1 MKAVKQDSAVE
12 TGRSGSTD
20 KSDATDP
27 MRPRYAPYFFLAPFF
42 TLFGVFMVYPLF
54 DSIRLSTYSVR
65 GMRNETFVGLEN
77 IERLI
82 ADPLFW
88 TALGNTAYFAA
99 GSLLLQLPV
108 ALVLA
113 LLLSNARLKG
123 RNLFR
128 LSFFSPVLISGV
140 FIAVIFYLLYDRR
153 YGLVNKVL
161 GSEIQWLQ
169 DPDLVM
175 PALVLAGVW
184 RWAGFNMVYFLA
196 GLQSIRQ
203 ELYEAA
209 AVDGAGP
216 WQSFIHVTIPA
227 LKPVIAFVVITS
239 MIGSFQLFDLPYVLT
254 EGGPG
259 NASMTMVMYL
269 YKHGFEFINLGYAAT
284 IGWALA
290 VIIGVISIIQVRFF
304 GVFREQ

>member
-1 MKAVKQDSAVE
+1 MK
-12 TGRSGSTD
+12 
-20 KSDATDP
+20 
-27 MRPRYAPYFFLAPFF
+27 PRYAPYFFLAPFF
-42 TLFGVFMVYPLF
+42 ALFGVFMVYPLF

-65 GMRNETFVGLEN
+65 GMRNQTFVGLEN

-88 TALGNTAYFAA
+88 TALWNTAYFAA

-108 ALVLA
+108 ALALA

-153 YGLVNKVL
+153 YGLVNRVL
-161 GSEIQWLQ
+161 GSEIPWLQ

-216 WQSFIHVTIPA
+216 WQSFVHVTIPA

-290 VIIGVISIIQVRFF
+290 VIIGVISIIQVRLF
-304 GVFREQ
+304 GVFREN

>member
-1 MKAVKQDSAVE
+1 MK
-12 TGRSGSTD
+12 
-20 KSDATDP
+20 
-27 MRPRYAPYFFLAPFF
+27 PRYAPYAFLAPFF
-42 TLFGVFMVYPLF
+42 ALFGVFMVYPLF
-54 DSIRLSTYSVR
+54 DSIRLSMYSVR
-65 GMRNETFVGLEN
+65 GMRNETFVGLAN
-77 IERLI
+77 IDRLI
-82 ADPLFW
+82 ADPVFW
-88 TALGNTAYFAA
+88 TALWNTAYFAL

-108 ALVLA
+108 ALALA

-128 LSFFSPVLISGV
+128 LSFFAPVLISGV

-153 YGLVNKVL
+153 YGLVNMVL

-196 GLQSIRQ
+196 GLQSIRR

-209 AVDGAGP
+209 AVDGAGT
-216 WQSFIHVTIPA
+216 WQTFIHVTIPA

-259 NASMTMVMYL
+259 NASLTMVMYL

-304 GVFREQ
+304 GVFKEN

>member
-1 MKAVKQDSAVE
+1 MK
-12 TGRSGSTD
+12 
-20 KSDATDP
+20 
-27 MRPRYAPYFFLAPFF
+27 PRYAPYFFLAPFF

-54 DSIRLSTYSVR
+54 DSIRLSTYNVR
-65 GMRNETFVGLEN
+65 GMRHQTFVGFEN
-77 IERLI
+77 IERLLS
-82 ADPLFW
+82 DPLFW
-88 TALGNTAYFAA
+88 TALWNTAYFAL

-108 ALVLA
+108 ALALA

-161 GSEIQWLQ
+161 GFEIQWLQ

-216 WQSFIHVTIPA
+216 WQSFVHVTIPA

-290 VIIGVISIIQVRFF
+290 VIIGIISIIQVRLF
-304 GVFREQ
+304 GVFREN

>member
-1 MKAVKQDSAVE
+1 MK
-12 TGRSGSTD
+12 
-20 KSDATDP
+20 
-27 MRPRYAPYFFLAPFF
+27 PRYAPYFFLAPFF

-54 DSIRLSTYSVR
+54 DSIRISTYSVR
-65 GMRNETFVGLEN
+65 GMRDQTFVGLEN
-77 IERLI
+77 IERLV

-88 TALGNTAYFAA
+88 TALWNTAYFAL

-108 ALVLA
+108 ALALA

-216 WQSFIHVTIPA
+216 WQSFVHVTIPA

-290 VIIGVISIIQVRFF
+290 VIIGVISIIQVRLF
-304 GVFREQ
+304 GVFREN

>member
-1 MKAVKQDSAVE
+1 MK
-12 TGRSGSTD
+12 
-20 KSDATDP
+20 
-27 MRPRYAPYFFLAPFF
+27 PRYAPYFFLAPFF
-42 TLFGVFMVYPLF
+42 ALFGVFMVYPLF

-65 GMRNETFVGLEN
+65 GMRNQTFVGLEN
-77 IERLI
+77 IERLL

-88 TALGNTAYFAA
+88 TALWNTAYFAA

-108 ALVLA
+108 ALALA

-153 YGLVNKVL
+153 YGLVNRVL

-216 WQSFIHVTIPA
+216 WQSFVHVTIPA

-304 GVFREQ
+304 GVFREN

>member
-1 MKAVKQDSAVE
+1 MK
-12 TGRSGSTD
+12 
-20 KSDATDP
+20 
-27 MRPRYAPYFFLAPFF
+27 PRYAPYFFLAPFF

-65 GMRNETFVGLEN
+65 GMSNQTFVGLEN

-88 TALGNTAYFAA
+88 TALWNTAYFAA

-108 ALVLA
+108 ALLLA

-153 YGLVNKVL
+153 YGLVNQVL

-216 WQSFIHVTIPA
+216 WQSFVHVTIPA

-290 VIIGVISIIQVRFF
+290 VIIGIISIVQVRLF
-304 GVFREQ
+304 GVFREN

>member
-1 MKAVKQDSAVE
+1 MK
-12 TGRSGSTD
+12 
-20 KSDATDP
+20 
-27 MRPRYAPYFFLAPFF
+27 PRYAPYFFIAPFF
-42 TLFGVFMVYPLF
+42 LLFGVFMVYPLL
-54 DSIRLSTYSVR
+54 DSIRLSTYNVR
-65 GMRNETFVGLEN
+65 GMQHQTFVGFEN
-77 IERLI
+77 IERLL

-88 TALGNTAYFAA
+88 TALWNTAYFAL

-108 ALVLA
+108 ALGLA

-161 GSEIQWLQ
+161 GFEIPWLQ
-169 DPDLVM
+169 DPALVM

-196 GLQSIRQ
+196 GLQSIRR

-209 AVDGAGP
+209 AVDGAGT
-216 WQSFIHVTIPA
+216 WQTFIHVTIPA
-227 LKPVIAFVVITS
+227 LRPVIAFVVITS

-290 VIIGVISIIQVRFF
+290 VIIGIISIIQVRFF
-304 GVFREQ
+304 GVFREN

>member
-1 MKAVKQDSAVE
+1 DRMK
-12 TGRSGSTD
+12 
-20 KSDATDP
+20 
-27 MRPRYAPYFFLAPFF
+27 PRYAPYFFLAPFF
-42 TLFGVFMVYPLF
+42 ALFGVFMVYPLF

-65 GMRNETFVGLEN
+65 GMQNQTFVGLEN

-88 TALGNTAYFAA
+88 TALWNTAYFAA

-108 ALVLA
+108 ALALA

-153 YGLVNKVL
+153 YGLVNQAL

-216 WQSFIHVTIPA
+216 WQSFVHVTIPA

-290 VIIGVISIIQVRFF
+290 VIIGVISIIQVRLF
-304 GVFREQ
+304 GVFREN

>member
-1 MKAVKQDSAVE
+1 MK
-12 TGRSGSTD
+12 
-20 KSDATDP
+20 
-27 MRPRYAPYFFLAPFF
+27 PRYAPYAFLAPFF
-42 TLFGVFMVYPLF
+42 ALFGVFMVYPLF
-54 DSIRLSTYSVR
+54 DSIRLSMYSVR
-65 GMRNETFVGLEN
+65 GMRNETFVGLAN
-77 IERLI
+77 IDRLI
-82 ADPLFW
+82 ADPVFW
-88 TALGNTAYFAA
+88 TALWNTAYFAL

-108 ALVLA
+108 ALALA

-128 LSFFSPVLISGV
+128 LSFFAPVLISGV

-153 YGLVNKVL
+153 YGLVNMVL

-175 PALVLAGVW
+175 PALILAGVW

-196 GLQSIRQ
+196 GLQSIRR

-209 AVDGAGP
+209 AVDGAGT
-216 WQSFIHVTIPA
+216 WQTFIHVTIPA

-259 NASMTMVMYL
+259 NASITMVMYL

-304 GVFREQ
+304 GVFREN

>member
-1 MKAVKQDSAVE
+1 MK
-12 TGRSGSTD
+12 
-20 KSDATDP
+20 
-27 MRPRYAPYFFLAPFF
+27 PRYAPYFFLAPFF
-42 TLFGVFMVYPLF
+42 TLFTVFMVYPLF

-65 GMRNETFVGLEN
+65 GMRSQTFVGLEN
-77 IERLI
+77 IERLL

-88 TALGNTAYFAA
+88 TALWNTAYFAA

-108 ALVLA
+108 ALALA

-153 YGLVNKVL
+153 YGLVNRVL

-209 AVDGAGP
+209 AVDGAVP
-216 WQSFIHVTIPA
+216 WQSFVYVTIPA

-290 VIIGVISIIQVRFF
+290 VIIGVISIIQVRLF
-304 GVFREQ
+304 GVFREN

>member
-1 MKAVKQDSAVE
+1 MK
-12 TGRSGSTD
+12 
-20 KSDATDP
+20 
-27 MRPRYAPYFFLAPFF
+27 PRYAPYFFLAPFF
-42 TLFGVFMVYPLF
+42 ALFGVFMVYPLF

-65 GMRNETFVGLEN
+65 GMQNQTFVGLEN

-88 TALGNTAYFAA
+88 TALWNTAYFAA

-108 ALVLA
+108 ALALA

-153 YGLVNKVL
+153 YGLVNQVL

-216 WQSFIHVTIPA
+216 WQSFVHVTIPA

-290 VIIGVISIIQVRFF
+290 VIIGVISIIQVRLF
-304 GVFREQ
+304 GVFREN

>member
-1 MKAVKQDSAVE
+1 MK
-12 TGRSGSTD
+12 
-20 KSDATDP
+20 
-27 MRPRYAPYFFLAPFF
+27 PRYAPYAFLAPFF
-42 TLFGVFMVYPLF
+42 ALFGVFMVFPLF
-54 DSIRLSTYSVR
+54 DSIRLSMYSVR
-65 GMRNETFVGLEN
+65 GMRNETFVGLAN
-77 IERLI
+77 IDRLI
-82 ADPLFW
+82 ADPVFW
-88 TALGNTAYFAA
+88 TALWNTAYFAL

-108 ALVLA
+108 ALALA

-153 YGLVNKVL
+153 YGLVNMVL

-175 PALVLAGVW
+175 PALILAGVW

-196 GLQSIRQ
+196 GLQSIRR

-209 AVDGAGP
+209 AVDGAGT
-216 WQSFIHVTIPA
+216 WQTFIHVTIPA

-259 NASMTMVMYL
+259 NASLTMVMYL

-304 GVFREQ
+304 GVFKEN

>member
-1 MKAVKQDSAVE
+1 MK
-12 TGRSGSTD
+12 
-20 KSDATDP
+20 
-27 MRPRYAPYFFLAPFF
+27 PRYAPYFFLAPFF
-42 TLFGVFMVYPLF
+42 ALFGVFMVYPLF

-65 GMRNETFVGLEN
+65 GMQNQTFVGLEN

-88 TALGNTAYFAA
+88 TALWNTAYFAA

-108 ALVLA
+108 ALALA

-153 YGLVNKVL
+153 YGLVNRVL

-216 WQSFIHVTIPA
+216 WQSFVHVTIPA

-290 VIIGVISIIQVRFF
+290 VIIGVISIIQVRLF
-304 GVFREQ
+304 GVFREN

>member
-1 MKAVKQDSAVE
+1 MK
-12 TGRSGSTD
+12 
-20 KSDATDP
+20 
-27 MRPRYAPYFFLAPFF
+27 PRYAPYFFLAPFF

-65 GMRNETFVGLEN
+65 GMRDQTFVGLEN
-77 IERLI
+77 IERLL

-88 TALGNTAYFAA
+88 TALWNTAYFAA

-108 ALVLA
+108 ALALA

-153 YGLVNKVL
+153 YGLVNRVL
-161 GSEIQWLQ
+161 GFEIQWLQ

-216 WQSFIHVTIPA
+216 WQSFVHVTIPA

-304 GVFREQ
+304 GVFKEN

>member
-1 MKAVKQDSAVE
+1 MK
-12 TGRSGSTD
+12 
-20 KSDATDP
+20 
-27 MRPRYAPYFFLAPFF
+27 PRYAPYFFLAPFF

-65 GMRNETFVGLEN
+65 GMRNQTFVGFEN

-88 TALGNTAYFAA
+88 TALWNTAYFAA

-108 ALVLA
+108 ALALA

-153 YGLVNKVL
+153 YGLVNRVL

-209 AVDGAGP
+209 AVDGAGT
-216 WQSFIHVTIPA
+216 WQSFVHVTIPA

-290 VIIGVISIIQVRFF
+290 VIIGVISIVQVRFF
-304 GVFREQ
+304 GVFREN

>member
-1 MKAVKQDSAVE
+1 
-12 TGRSGSTD
+12 
-20 KSDATDP
+20 

-65 GMRNETFVGLEN
+65 GMRNQTFVGLEN

-88 TALGNTAYFAA
+88 TALWNTAYFAA

-108 ALVLA
+108 ALALA

-153 YGLVNKVL
+153 YGLVNRLL

-216 WQSFIHVTIPA
+216 WQSFVHVTIPA

-304 GVFREQ
+304 GVFREN

>member
-1 MKAVKQDSAVE
+1 MK
-12 TGRSGSTD
+12 
-20 KSDATDP
+20 
-27 MRPRYAPYFFLAPFF
+27 PRYAPYAFLAPFF
-42 TLFGVFMVYPLF
+42 ALFGVFMVYPLF
-54 DSIRLSTYSVR
+54 DSIRLSMYSVR
-65 GMRNETFVGLEN
+65 GMRNETFVGLAN
-77 IERLI
+77 IDRLI
-82 ADPLFW
+82 ADPVFW
-88 TALGNTAYFAA
+88 TALWNTAYFAL

-108 ALVLA
+108 ALALA

-153 YGLVNKVL
+153 YGLVNMVL

-175 PALVLAGVW
+175 PALILAGVW

-196 GLQSIRQ
+196 GLQSIRR

-209 AVDGAGP
+209 AVDGAGT
-216 WQSFIHVTIPA
+216 WQTFIHVTIPA

-259 NASMTMVMYL
+259 NASLTMVMYL

-304 GVFREQ
+304 GVFKEN

>member
-1 MKAVKQDSAVE
+1 MK
-12 TGRSGSTD
+12 
-20 KSDATDP
+20 
-27 MRPRYAPYFFLAPFF
+27 PRYAPYFFLAPFF
-42 TLFGVFMVYPLF
+42 TLFTVFMVYPLF

-65 GMRNETFVGLEN
+65 GMQNQTFVGLEN

-88 TALGNTAYFAA
+88 TALWNTAYFAA

-108 ALVLA
+108 ALALA

-153 YGLVNKVL
+153 YGLVNRVL

-216 WQSFIHVTIPA
+216 WQSFVHVTIPA

-290 VIIGVISIIQVRFF
+290 VIIGVISIIQVRLF
-304 GVFREQ
+304 GVFREN

>member
-1 MKAVKQDSAVE
+1 MK
-12 TGRSGSTD
+12 
-20 KSDATDP
+20 
-27 MRPRYAPYFFLAPFF
+27 PRYAPYFFLAPFF
-42 TLFGVFMVYPLF
+42 ALFGVFMVYPLF

-65 GMRNETFVGLEN
+65 GMQNQTFVGLEN

-88 TALGNTAYFAA
+88 TALWNTAYFAA

-108 ALVLA
+108 ALALA

-153 YGLVNKVL
+153 YGLVNRLL
-161 GSEIQWLQ
+161 GSEIPWLQ

-216 WQSFIHVTIPA
+216 WQSFVHVTIPA

-290 VIIGVISIIQVRFF
+290 VIIGIISIIQVRFF
-304 GVFREQ
+304 GVFREN

>member
-1 MKAVKQDSAVE
+1 MK
-12 TGRSGSTD
+12 
-20 KSDATDP
+20 
-27 MRPRYAPYFFLAPFF
+27 PRYAPYFFLAPFF

-65 GMRNETFVGLEN
+65 GMRHQTFVGLEN
-77 IERLI
+77 IERLL

-88 TALGNTAYFAA
+88 TALWNTAYFAT

-108 ALVLA
+108 ALALA

-153 YGLVNKVL
+153 YGLVNRVL
-161 GSEIQWLQ
+161 GFEIQWLQ

-216 WQSFIHVTIPA
+216 WQSFVHVTIPA

-290 VIIGVISIIQVRFF
+290 VIIGVISIIQIRFF
-304 GVFREQ
+304 GVFREN

>member
-1 MKAVKQDSAVE
+1 MK
-12 TGRSGSTD
+12 
-20 KSDATDP
+20 
-27 MRPRYAPYFFLAPFF
+27 PRYAPYFFLAPFF
-42 TLFGVFMVYPLF
+42 TLFTVFMVYPLF

-65 GMRNETFVGLEN
+65 GMQNQTFVGLEN

-88 TALGNTAYFAA
+88 TALWNTAYFAA

-108 ALVLA
+108 ALTLA

-153 YGLVNKVL
+153 YGLVNRVL
-161 GSEIQWLQ
+161 GFEIQWLQ

-216 WQSFIHVTIPA
+216 WQSFVHVTIPA

-304 GVFREQ
+304 GVFREN

>member
-1 MKAVKQDSAVE
+1 MK
-12 TGRSGSTD
+12 
-20 KSDATDP
+20 
-27 MRPRYAPYFFLAPFF
+27 PRYAPYFFLAPFF
-42 TLFGVFMVYPLF
+42 ALFGVFMVYPLF

-65 GMRNETFVGLEN
+65 GMQNQTFVGLEN

-88 TALGNTAYFAA
+88 TALWNTAYFAA

-108 ALVLA
+108 ALALA

-153 YGLVNKVL
+153 YGLVNRVL

-216 WQSFIHVTIPA
+216 WQSFVHVTIPA

-290 VIIGVISIIQVRFF
+290 VMIGVISIIQVRLF
-304 GVFREQ
+304 GVFREN

>member
-1 MKAVKQDSAVE
+1 MK
-12 TGRSGSTD
+12 
-20 KSDATDP
+20 
-27 MRPRYAPYFFLAPFF
+27 PRYAPYFFLAPFF
-42 TLFGVFMVYPLF
+42 ALFGVFMVYPLF

-65 GMRNETFVGLEN
+65 GMQNQTFVGLEN

-88 TALGNTAYFAA
+88 TALWNTAYFAA

-108 ALVLA
+108 ALALA

-140 FIAVIFYLLYDRR
+140 FIAVNFYLLYDRR
-153 YGLVNKVL
+153 YGLVNRLL

-216 WQSFIHVTIPA
+216 WQSFVHVTIPA

-290 VIIGVISIIQVRFF
+290 VIIGVISIIQVRLF
-304 GVFREQ
+304 GVFREN

>member
-1 MKAVKQDSAVE
+1 MK
-12 TGRSGSTD
+12 
-20 KSDATDP
+20 
-27 MRPRYAPYFFLAPFF
+27 PRYAPYFFLAPFF

-65 GMRNETFVGLEN
+65 GMRDQTFVGFEN
-77 IERLI
+77 IERLL

-88 TALGNTAYFAA
+88 TALWNTAYFAL

-108 ALVLA
+108 ALALA

-161 GSEIQWLQ
+161 GSEIPWLQ

-196 GLQSIRQ
+196 GLQSIRR

-209 AVDGAGP
+209 AVDGAGT
-216 WQSFIHVTIPA
+216 WQTFIHVTIPA

-290 VIIGVISIIQVRFF
+290 VIIGFISIIQVRFF
-304 GVFREQ
+304 GVFREN

>member
-1 MKAVKQDSAVE
+1 K
-12 TGRSGSTD
+12 
-20 KSDATDP
+20 
-27 MRPRYAPYFFLAPFF
+27 PRYAPYFFLAPFF
-42 TLFGVFMVYPLF
+42 ALFGVFMVYPLF

-65 GMRNETFVGLEN
+65 GMQSQTFVGLEN

-88 TALGNTAYFAA
+88 TALWNTAYFAA

-108 ALVLA
+108 ALALA

-153 YGLVNKVL
+153 YGLVNRVL

-216 WQSFIHVTIPA
+216 WQSFVHVTIPA

-304 GVFREQ
+304 GVFREN

>member
-1 MKAVKQDSAVE
+1 MK
-12 TGRSGSTD
+12 
-20 KSDATDP
+20 
-27 MRPRYAPYFFLAPFF
+27 PRYAPYFFLAPFF

-65 GMRNETFVGLEN
+65 GMRNQTFVGLEN
-77 IERLI
+77 IERLL

-88 TALGNTAYFAA
+88 TALWNTAYFAA

-108 ALVLA
+108 ALALA

-153 YGLVNKVL
+153 YGLVNQVL

-209 AVDGAGP
+209 AVDGAGT
-216 WQSFIHVTIPA
+216 WQSFVHVTIPA

-290 VIIGVISIIQVRFF
+290 VIIGVISIVQVRFF
-304 GVFREQ
+304 GVFREN

>member
-1 MKAVKQDSAVE
+1 MK
-12 TGRSGSTD
+12 
-20 KSDATDP
+20 
-27 MRPRYAPYFFLAPFF
+27 PRYAPYAFLAPFF
-42 TLFGVFMVYPLF
+42 ALFGVFMVYPLF
-54 DSIRLSTYSVR
+54 DSIRLSMYSVR
-65 GMRNETFVGLEN
+65 GMRNETFVGLAN
-77 IERLI
+77 IDRLI
-82 ADPLFW
+82 ADPVFW
-88 TALGNTAYFAA
+88 TALWNTAYFAL

-108 ALVLA
+108 ALALA

-128 LSFFSPVLISGV
+128 LSFFAPVLISGV

-153 YGLVNKVL
+153 YGLVNMVL

-175 PALVLAGVW
+175 PALILAGVW

-196 GLQSIRQ
+196 GLQSIRR

-209 AVDGAGP
+209 AVDGAGT
-216 WQSFIHVTIPA
+216 WQTFIHVTIPA

-259 NASMTMVMYL
+259 NASLTMVMYL

-304 GVFREQ
+304 GVFKEN

>member
-1 MKAVKQDSAVE
+1 MK
-12 TGRSGSTD
+12 
-20 KSDATDP
+20 
-27 MRPRYAPYFFLAPFF
+27 PRYAPYFFLSPFF
-42 TLFGVFMVYPLF
+42 LLFGVFMVYPLF

-65 GMRNETFVGLEN
+65 GMRNQTFVGFEN
-77 IERLI
+77 IERLL

-88 TALGNTAYFAA
+88 TALWNTAYFAL

-108 ALVLA
+108 ALGLA

-161 GSEIQWLQ
+161 GFEIPWLQ

-196 GLQSIRQ
+196 GLQSIRR

-209 AVDGAGP
+209 AVDGAGT
-216 WQSFIHVTIPA
+216 WQTFIHVTIPA
-227 LKPVIAFVVITS
+227 LRPVIAFVVITS

-304 GVFREQ
+304 GVFREN

>member
-1 MKAVKQDSAVE
+1 MK
-12 TGRSGSTD
+12 
-20 KSDATDP
+20 
-27 MRPRYAPYFFLAPFF
+27 PRYAPYFFLAPFF
-42 TLFGVFMVYPLF
+42 ALFGVFMVYPLF

-65 GMRNETFVGLEN
+65 GMRNQTFVGLEN

-88 TALGNTAYFAA
+88 TALWNTAYFAA

-108 ALVLA
+108 ALALA

-153 YGLVNKVL
+153 YGLVNRVL
-161 GSEIQWLQ
+161 GSEIPWLQ

-216 WQSFIHVTIPA
+216 WQSFVHVTIPA

-304 GVFREQ
+304 GVFREN

>member
-1 MKAVKQDSAVE
+1 MK
-12 TGRSGSTD
+12 
-20 KSDATDP
+20 
-27 MRPRYAPYFFLAPFF
+27 PRYAPYFFLAPFF
-42 TLFGVFMVYPLF
+42 ALFGVFMVYPLF

-65 GMRNETFVGLEN
+65 GMQNQTFVGLEN
-77 IERLI
+77 IERLV

-88 TALGNTAYFAA
+88 TALWNTAYFAA

-108 ALVLA
+108 ALALA

-128 LSFFSPVLISGV
+128 LSFFTPVLISGV

-161 GSEIQWLQ
+161 GFEIPWLQ

-304 GVFREQ
+304 GVFREN

>member
-1 MKAVKQDSAVE
+1 MK
-12 TGRSGSTD
+12 
-20 KSDATDP
+20 
-27 MRPRYAPYFFLAPFF
+27 PRYAPYFFISPFF
-42 TLFGVFMVYPLF
+42 LLFGVFMVYPLF

-65 GMRNETFVGLEN
+65 GMHHQTFVGFEN
-77 IERLI
+77 IERLL

-88 TALGNTAYFAA
+88 TALWNTAYFAL

-108 ALVLA
+108 ALGLA

-161 GSEIQWLQ
+161 GFEIPWLQ

-196 GLQSIRQ
+196 GLQSIRR

-209 AVDGAGP
+209 AVDGAGT
-216 WQSFIHVTIPA
+216 WQTFIHVTIPA
-227 LKPVIAFVVITS
+227 LRPVIAFVVITS

-304 GVFREQ
+304 GVFREN

>member
-1 MKAVKQDSAVE
+1 MK
-12 TGRSGSTD
+12 
-20 KSDATDP
+20 
-27 MRPRYAPYFFLAPFF
+27 PRYAPYFFLAPFF
-42 TLFGVFMVYPLF
+42 ALFGVFMVYPLF

-65 GMRNETFVGLEN
+65 GMQNQTFVGLEN

-88 TALGNTAYFAA
+88 TALWNTAYFAA

-108 ALVLA
+108 ALALA

-153 YGLVNKVL
+153 YGLVNRLL
-161 GSEIQWLQ
+161 GSEIPWLQ

-216 WQSFIHVTIPA
+216 WQSFVHVTIPA

-304 GVFREQ
+304 GVFREN

>member
-1 MKAVKQDSAVE
+1 MK
-12 TGRSGSTD
+12 
-20 KSDATDP
+20 
-27 MRPRYAPYFFLAPFF
+27 PRYAPYLFLAPFF
-42 TLFGVFMVYPLF
+42 ALFGVFMVYPLF

-65 GMRNETFVGLEN
+65 GMQNQTFVGLEN

-88 TALGNTAYFAA
+88 TALWNTAYFAA

-108 ALVLA
+108 ALALA

-153 YGLVNKVL
+153 YGLVNRVL

-209 AVDGAGP
+209 EVDGAGP
-216 WQSFIHVTIPA
+216 WQSFVHVTIPA

-290 VIIGVISIIQVRFF
+290 VIIGVISIIQVRLF
-304 GVFREQ
+304 GVFREN

>member
-1 MKAVKQDSAVE
+1 MK
-12 TGRSGSTD
+12 
-20 KSDATDP
+20 
-27 MRPRYAPYFFLAPFF
+27 PRYAPYFFLAPFF
-42 TLFGVFMVYPLF
+42 TLFTVFMVYPLF

-65 GMRNETFVGLEN
+65 GMRSQTFVGLEN
-77 IERLI
+77 IERLL

-88 TALGNTAYFAA
+88 TALWNTAYFAA

-108 ALVLA
+108 ALALA

-153 YGLVNKVL
+153 YGLVNRVL
-161 GSEIQWLQ
+161 GFEIQWLQ

-216 WQSFIHVTIPA
+216 WQSFVHVTIPA

-304 GVFREQ
+304 GVFREN

>member
-1 MKAVKQDSAVE
+1 MK
-12 TGRSGSTD
+12 
-20 KSDATDP
+20 
-27 MRPRYAPYFFLAPFF
+27 PRYAPYFFLAPFF
-42 TLFGVFMVYPLF
+42 ALFGVFMVYPLF

-65 GMRNETFVGLEN
+65 GMQNQTFVGLEN

-88 TALGNTAYFAA
+88 TALWNTAYFAA
-99 GSLLLQLPV
+99 GSLFLQLPV
-108 ALVLA
+108 ALALA

-153 YGLVNKVL
+153 YGLVNRVL

-216 WQSFIHVTIPA
+216 WQSFVHVTIPA

-290 VIIGVISIIQVRFF
+290 VIIGMISIIQVRLF
-304 GVFREQ
+304 GVFREN

>member
-1 MKAVKQDSAVE
+1 MK
-12 TGRSGSTD
+12 
-20 KSDATDP
+20 
-27 MRPRYAPYFFLAPFF
+27 PRYAPYFFLAPFF
-42 TLFGVFMVYPLF
+42 TLFAVFMVYPLF

-65 GMRNETFVGLEN
+65 GMQNQTFVGLEN
-77 IERLI
+77 IDRLI

-88 TALGNTAYFAA
+88 TALWNTAYFAA

-108 ALVLA
+108 ALALA

-153 YGLVNKVL
+153 YGLVNQVL

-216 WQSFIHVTIPA
+216 WQSFVHVTIPA

-304 GVFREQ
+304 GVFREN

>member
-1 MKAVKQDSAVE
+1 MK
-12 TGRSGSTD
+12 
-20 KSDATDP
+20 
-27 MRPRYAPYFFLAPFF
+27 PRYAPYFFLAPFF

-65 GMRNETFVGLEN
+65 GMRNQTFVGFEN

-88 TALGNTAYFAA
+88 TALWNTAYFAA
-99 GSLLLQLPV
+99 GSLLLQLPA
-108 ALVLA
+108 ALALA

-153 YGLVNKVL
+153 YGLVNRVL
-161 GSEIQWLQ
+161 GFEFQWLQ

-216 WQSFIHVTIPA
+216 WQSFVHVTIPA

-304 GVFREQ
+304 GVFREN

>member
-1 MKAVKQDSAVE
+1 MK
-12 TGRSGSTD
+12 
-20 KSDATDP
+20 
-27 MRPRYAPYFFLAPFF
+27 PRYAPYFFLAPFF
-42 TLFGVFMVYPLF
+42 ALFGVFMVYPLF

-65 GMRNETFVGLEN
+65 GMRSQTFVGLEN
-77 IERLI
+77 IERLL

-88 TALGNTAYFAA
+88 TALWNTAYFAA

-108 ALVLA
+108 ALALA

-153 YGLVNKVL
+153 YGLVNRVL

-216 WQSFIHVTIPA
+216 WQSFVHVTIPA

-290 VIIGVISIIQVRFF
+290 VIIGVISIIQVRLF
-304 GVFREQ
+304 GVFREN

>member
-1 MKAVKQDSAVE
+1 MK
-12 TGRSGSTD
+12 
-20 KSDATDP
+20 
-27 MRPRYAPYFFLAPFF
+27 PRYAPYAFLAPFF
-42 TLFGVFMVYPLF
+42 ALFGVFMVYPLF
-54 DSIRLSTYSVR
+54 DSIRLSMYSVR
-65 GMRNETFVGLEN
+65 GMRNETFVGLAN
-77 IERLI
+77 IDRLI
-82 ADPLFW
+82 ADPVFW
-88 TALGNTAYFAA
+88 TALWNTAYFAL

-108 ALVLA
+108 ALALA

-153 YGLVNKVL
+153 YGLVNMVL

-196 GLQSIRQ
+196 GLQSIRR

-209 AVDGAGP
+209 AVDGAGT
-216 WQSFIHVTIPA
+216 WQTFIHVTIPA

-259 NASMTMVMYL
+259 NASLTMVMYL

-290 VIIGVISIIQVRFF
+290 VIIGIISIIQVRFF
-304 GVFREQ
+304 GVFKEN

>member
-1 MKAVKQDSAVE
+1 MK
-12 TGRSGSTD
+12 
-20 KSDATDP
+20 
-27 MRPRYAPYFFLAPFF
+27 PRYAPYFFLAPFF
-42 TLFGVFMVYPLF
+42 ALFGVFMVYPLF

-65 GMRNETFVGLEN
+65 GMQNQTFVGLEN

-88 TALGNTAYFAA
+88 TALWNTAYFAA

-108 ALVLA
+108 ALALA

-153 YGLVNKVL
+153 YGLVNRVL
-161 GSEIQWLQ
+161 GSEIPWLQ

-216 WQSFIHVTIPA
+216 WQSFVHVTVPA

-304 GVFREQ
+304 GVLREN